1 MQIVFSPK
9 LLEEIMLRIRKE
21 ISDKFKT
28 QRSMSEA
35 IELHETTISNI
46 IGGILRPNDSQKEKF
61 EKALGLSWEE
71 LMKEI

>member
-9 LLEEIMLRIRKE
+9 LLEGTMLRIRKE

>member
-1 MQIVFSPK
+1 
-9 LLEEIMLRIRKE
+9 MLRIRKE

>member
-1 MQIVFSPK
+1 
-9 LLEEIMLRIRKE
+9 MLRIRKE

-35 IELHETTISNI
+35 IELQETTISNI